1 MYPASWCLHII
12 TVIEAI
18 ISTKFHWCLAFLRL
32 PLVSHLCCVVV
43 LQQISSLQLEA
54 NELPLNPRKKKLTL
68 QNITKLESTPD
79 NPPSSHLRFR
89 ALFCSRQNPLVIP
102 TLGVRVTELLLDTRV
117 QFKCVDKSYLITCC
131 SLAPQTSRIRD
142 IGTKSDLSPD
152 LFKSKLIEL
161 ASRLWWFSMNL
172 YRCFWSWRSSCCSCH
187 VKPKTSHQA
196 STKHLIY
203 LLSGSSWHLTCAE
216 HHIVRCS
223 WWIPHT
229 IETNAIH
236 VRTSPSSSKILHH
249 EQPSISSKK

>member
-1 MYPASWCLHII
+1 MPGLFWDCLLSRICA
-12 TVIEAI
+12 VWWY
-18 ISTKFHWCLAFLRL
+18 FNNRF
-32 PLVSHLCCVVV
+32 
-43 LQQISSLQLEA
+43 SSLQLEA

-68 QNITKLESTPD
+68 QNITKFESTPD

-89 ALFCSRQNPLVIP
+89 AQLHSFVRGKPSVVP
-102 TLGVRVTELLLDTRV
+102 TLGVRVNELLLDTRI
-117 QFKCVDKSYLITCC
+117 QFKCVDESHLITCY

-203 LLSGSSWHLTCAE
+203 LLSGSSWHF
-216 HHIVRCS
+216 
-223 WWIPHT
+223 
-229 IETNAIH
+229 
-236 VRTSPSSSKILHH
+236 
-249 EQPSISSKK
+249 